1 MMERKA
7 EINRKTRETEI
18 NVKLK
23 LDGTGNSQV
32 ETGVG
37 FFDHMLELMAKH
49 GLI

>member
-1 MMERKA
+1 MLELRKDKGDLMMERKA

-37 FFDHMLELMAKH
+37 F
-49 GLI
+49 